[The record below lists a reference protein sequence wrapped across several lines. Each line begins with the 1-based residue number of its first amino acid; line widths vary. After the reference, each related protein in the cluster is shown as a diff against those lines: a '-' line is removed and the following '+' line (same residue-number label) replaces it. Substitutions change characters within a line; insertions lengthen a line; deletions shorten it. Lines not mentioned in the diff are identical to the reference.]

1 MNSPVAYTPE
11 EELSRLREQ
20 IDALDQE
27 FVEVLARRFRVTE
40 AVSRLKASHRLN
52 AVDPDRESMQAARL
66 ERLAVQHEVSPEI
79 VSKIFRVIV
88 EQVVANHHAVAAQL
102 SSGQPSP

>member
-27 FVEVLARRFRVTE
+27 LVEVLARRFRVTE
-40 AVSRLKASHRLN
+40 AVSRLKASYRLS

-66 ERLAVQHEVSPEI
+66 QRLAVQHEVSPEI
-79 VSKIFRVIV
+79 VSKIFRAIV

-102 SSGQPSP
+102 SSEQPSP